1 MDSISGLF
9 SKKKK
14 KKTSSE
20 MQKEN
25 QCTNL
30 KVSQEQGKQLLS
42 SKSCHTPYGTVL

>member
-1 MDSISGLF
+1 
-9 SKKKK
+9 
-14 KKTSSE
+14 

-30 KVSQEQGKQLLS
+30 KVSQEQSKQLLS